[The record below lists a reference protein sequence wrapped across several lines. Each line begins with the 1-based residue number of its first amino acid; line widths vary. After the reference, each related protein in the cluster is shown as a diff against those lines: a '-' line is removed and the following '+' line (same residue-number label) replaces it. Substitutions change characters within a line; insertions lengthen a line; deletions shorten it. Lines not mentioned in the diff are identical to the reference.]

1 MERHMINLSR
11 RTFMQGLCATGA
23 AAPLAAACQNAGP
36 AMASGPFFQRH
47 NVQIGIQLYTL
58 VDMLANNLEGAIS
71 GVAEIG
77 YQTVEIPSYM
87 GKTPAELRAL
97 LDKHGVKCTAA
108 HIGMNAGTAAAPGL
122 RGDLGKLA
130 ADMHT
135 LGATHIYAPS
145 MPAPDDIG
153 LTPNAG
159 EGYAFI
165 VRVAEAMGVDRWKR
179 FADELSDVGSKLK
192 ASGIAFGYH
201 NHNYEF
207 AKAGDRTGFDIIV
220 QESDPAAVSIELD
233 VGWAAA
239 AGQDV
244 VALFEK
250 YSGRYTGMH
259 IKDIKAST
267 VPNIALKM
275 DPSDVGSGKLDWA
288 TILPAAHKAGVR
300 NFFLEQEAPF
310 DKPRLE
316 SAANGYKFL
325 STLEA

>member
-1 MERHMINLSR
+1 MMDLSR
-11 RTFMQGLCATGA
+11 RRFMQALAASGA
-23 AAPLAAACQNAGP
+23 AAPLAAACQTMP
-36 AMASGPFFQRH
+36 SGPFFQSH
-47 NVQIGIQLYTL
+47 SAMIGIQLYTL
-58 VDMLANNLEGAIS
+58 ADMLATNLDAAVA
-71 GVAEIG
+71 GVAKIG
-77 YQTVEIPSYM
+77 YQSVEIPSYM
-87 GKTPAELRAL
+87 GKTPAQLRQL
-97 LDKHGVKCTAA
+97 FDSHGVKCTAA
-108 HIGMNAGTAAAPGL
+108 HIQMAAGTATAPGL
-122 RGDLGKLA
+122 RGDLGQLA
-130 ADMHT
+130 ADMHV
-135 LGATHIYAPS
+135 LGVTHVYCPS
-145 MPAPDDIG
+145 MPAPTDIG

-179 FADELSDVGSKLK
+179 FADELSEIGAKLK
-192 ASGIAFGYH
+192 ASGLGFGYH

-207 AKAGDRTGFDIIV
+207 AKVGDKTGFDIIV
-220 QESDPAAVSIELD
+220 QESDPDAVSIELD

-239 AGQDV
+239 AGQDPA
-244 VALFEK
+244 ALFQK

-259 IKDIKAST
+259 IKDIKAT
-267 VPNIALKM
+267 TTPNIALKM

-316 SAANGYKFL
+316 SAENGFKFL